1 MKSLEVEMEHQMAKV
16 EQCAKEKAKIES
28 EEEKR
33 VLQDQMDQEVAEMQ
47 AHLKIFQKVKFK
59 FEWYKNYL
67 V

>member
-1 MKSLEVEMEHQMAKV
+1 MAKV